1 MSQLGPGQ
9 EEDEIE
15 EAFGLFRKAQKMIN
29 LGNAFSKWV
38 SATEGDKKLEL
49 TARNNSDPIHFSL
62 APVFEPIVKLWLDKT
77 ALKTKQWAD
86 QVRSTMRAISKAD
99 QLLLLGIGGRQRE
112 CP

>member
-38 SATEGDKKLEL
+38 YLRET
-49 TARNNSDPIHFSL
+49 T
-62 APVFEPIVKLWLDKT
+62 
-77 ALKTKQWAD
+77 
-86 QVRSTMRAISKAD
+86 SKS
-99 QLLLLGIGGRQRE
+99 
-112 CP
+112 